1 MKGIFTET
9 LIEFFDRRQHWLF
22 LLVTAVASGIIYFAT
37 SEKIELVK
45 NEISSQAS
53 LVQSA
58 SSGLSNFI
66 TAIVILSIISIV
78 FLIPR
83 MSRKGRVEFF
93 LSKPITRSSLFYC
106 KVISLVLIYT
116 TMIIICGGVV
126 AGVIQF
132 LGALEFSKSVYI
144 IIMGLGGFLAWFAM
158 ITFLG
163 VMSKSV
169 SFSLLTFSGLWVL
182 QLLLKHRTEW
192 GIEQSVARLV
202 LEFFYH
208 ILPKTSEMTGIS
220 VGLATDAEIANFLP
234 VFTSLLLAGIL
245 LYSSFSFFSRRD
257 F

>member
-22 LLVTAVASGIIYFAT
+22 LLVTAIASGIIYFAVR
-37 SEKIELVK
+37 EKLELVQ

-58 SSGLSNFI
+58 SSGLGNFI
-66 TAIVILSIISIV
+66 TAIVLLSIISIV
-78 FLIPR
+78 FIIPR
-83 MSRKGRVEFF
+83 MSRKGRIEFY
-93 LSKPITRSSLFYC
+93 LSKPITRTSLFYS
-106 KVISLVLIYT
+106 KVLSILIIYST
-116 TMIIICGGVV
+116 LILFSSALV
-126 AGVIQF
+126 AGVIHF
-132 LGALEFSKSVYI
+132 MGALEFSKSVYI
-144 IIMGLGGFLAWFAM
+144 ILMGLGAFLAWFGV

-163 VMSKSV
+163 NMSKSV
-169 SFSLLTFSGLWVL
+169 SFSLVTFAGLWVA
-182 QLLLKHRTEW
+182 QLFLKHRTEW
-192 GIEQSVARLV
+192 GIEQSVAKLV

-220 VGLATDAEIANFLP
+220 VGLATGASVGNLLP

-245 LYSSFSFFSRRD
+245 IYSSLSFYSRRD